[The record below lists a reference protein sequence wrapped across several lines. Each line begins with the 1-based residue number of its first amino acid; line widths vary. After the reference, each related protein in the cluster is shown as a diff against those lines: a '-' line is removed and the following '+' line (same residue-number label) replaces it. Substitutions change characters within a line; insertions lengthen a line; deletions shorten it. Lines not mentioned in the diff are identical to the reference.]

1 MIYSRPQ
8 RVIHKH
14 MHISVVFLLFCFYV
28 KKGRFLG
35 LNAGFHLGFTKLP
48 TKLILIL
55 LLVNLST
62 YRVLIKYFFFQEF
75 LIVCH
80 LSLASTRLLL
90 VVQKITSQ

>member
-62 YRVLIKYFFFQEF
+62 YRVLIKYFFFPRI
-75 LIVCH
+75 LD
-80 LSLASTRLLL
+80 SLPPFPRQHSAAIGCTKNYSH
-90 VVQKITSQ
+90 